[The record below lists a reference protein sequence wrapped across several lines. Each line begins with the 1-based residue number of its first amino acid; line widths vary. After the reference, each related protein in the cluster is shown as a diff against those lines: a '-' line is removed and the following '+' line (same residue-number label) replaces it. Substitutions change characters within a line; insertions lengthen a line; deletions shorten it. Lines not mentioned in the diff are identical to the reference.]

1 MITKSI
7 LKGIFLFIGL
17 FFITCSQ
24 PVVELSVEDF
34 KFDGPLGSQGTTIEK
49 IGRNH
54 FKVAPGHAPE
64 HPDWAN
70 MVQFEITQHARGN
83 SLRLDVEFPHD
94 TPHYLFND
102 YSYSWS
108 YDMENW
114 HPVHWKNYQVTKR
127 GSDVLVFPTFEKDNV
142 YFGHQAPFTYEH
154 LQQLIEKQKSN
165 PFVTVENIGES
176 LGGKTLYRLV
186 LTDASVTD
194 KKWVHFFINQH
205 PGEHYSHYR
214 MLGMFEWLLSKE
226 GRDYLK
232 KSINHFVF
240 FMSPD
245 APQHGWYRVNAQGV
259 DMNRSYRAEGSSKS
273 EQTHE
278 GYLCQLDLEQLMQ
291 SENPVTDLWA
301 MHTWGGAVETI
312 MLPGPEIG
320 NTLGQWT
327 DFRQRIIDN
336 DADLLIE
343 PLKITTLEGK
353 GVSHWNNGPHI
364 QFGITTYLCEGA
376 GNFYTKVENLQSGA
390 VLMKSIAEYYE

>member
-1 MITKSI
+1 MITKLIFKCI
-7 LKGIFLFIGL
+7 LLFIGI
-17 FFITCSQ
+17 FFVACSQ
-24 PVVELSVEDF
+24 PIVELSVEDF

-54 FKVAPGHAPE
+54 FKVKPGHAPE

-83 SLRLDVEFPHD
+83 ALRLDVEFPHD

-108 YDMENW
+108 YDMDHW
-114 HPVHWKNYQVTKR
+114 RPVHWKNYQVTKR
-127 GSDVLVFPTFEKDNV
+127 GSDVLLFPTFEQDRV
-142 YFGHQAPFTYEH
+142 YVGLQTPFSYEH
-154 LQQLIEKQKSN
+154 LLQVIEKYKSN
-165 PFVTVENIGES
+165 PLVTVDEIGQS

-186 LTDASVTD
+186 VTDASVAE

-205 PGEHYSHYR
+205 PGEHNSHYR
-214 MLGMFEWLLSKE
+214 MLGMFEWLLSDA
-226 GRDYLK
+226 GGDYAK

-245 APQHGWYRVNAQGV
+245 APQHGWYRVNALGV
-259 DMNRSYRAEGSSKS
+259 DMNRSYRAEGSSES
-273 EQTHE
+273 EQAHE
-278 GYLCQLDLEQLMQ
+278 AFLCQRDLEQLMA
-291 SENPVTDLWA
+291 SENPVTDVWA

-320 NTLGQWT
+320 DVTGPWT

-336 DADLLIE
+336 DSDLLIE
-343 PLKITTLEGK
+343 PLKTTTLEGK
-353 GVSHWNNGPHI
+353 GVNHWNNGPHI
-364 QFGITTYLCEGA
+364 QFGMTTFLCEGA
-376 GNFYTKVENLQSGA
+376 GNIYTKKENLQSGA
-390 VLMKSIAEYYE
+390 VLMKSVSEYYK